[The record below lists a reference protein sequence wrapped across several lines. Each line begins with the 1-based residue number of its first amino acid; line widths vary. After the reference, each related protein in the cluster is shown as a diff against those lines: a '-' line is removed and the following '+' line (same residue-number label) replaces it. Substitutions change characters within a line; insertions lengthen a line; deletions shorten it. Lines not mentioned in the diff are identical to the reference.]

1 MSVRNLT
8 VSFGKNAGKIWTT
21 INEKG
26 PLEKNKLL
34 KITKLKSSDFYSAVG
49 WLARENKILKEGEQY
64 KLGNTNLTP
73 EIGTNAGKL
82 WEIMSH
88 WGEIDVLSIKRLA
101 SIDEKD
107 IYFALGWLAR
117 EDKIC
122 THGKPVKY
130 SLK

>member
-1 MSVRNLT
+1 MSVRDTT
-8 VSFGKNAGKIWTT
+8 VNFGKSAGKIWTT
-21 INEKG
+21 LNEKG
-26 PLEKNKLL
+26 PLETSKLL
-34 KITKLKSSDFYSAVG
+34 KITKLKSSDFHSAVG

-64 KLGNTNLTP
+64 KSGNTNLTP

-88 WGEIDVLSIKRLA
+88 WGELDVPSIKRLA
-101 SIDEKD
+101 SIDEKS
-107 IYFALGWLAR
+107 IYSALGWLAR

-122 THGKPVKY
+122 SKGKPEKY